1 MSNIVETIYANINH
15 DENNK
20 KLFCDVLNNAKE
32 QNRLQNRFIDGLYFI
47 VETGGYITFNDDFL
61 NSVVK
66 LLDNMLPY
74 PDEQWVYWWVFDTKF
89 GEITPNATRY
99 EKTYCIK
106 TPEDLWD
113 FCYNKYED

>member
-1 MSNIVETIYANINH
+1 
-15 DENNK
+15 
-20 KLFCDVLNNAKE
+20 
-32 QNRLQNRFIDGLYFI
+32 
-47 VETGGYITFNDDFL
+47 
-61 NSVVK
+61 
-66 LLDNMLPY
+66 MLPY

-99 EKTYCIK
+99 EKTHCIK